1 MQKFCLLTNDV
12 ETTSIVNNSLS
23 DETGKKVL
31 EVGMPNLIELYS
43 KYNIKATFFFT
54 GYMAQKFPSVVRMAF
69 ESGHEVACHGLTHEH
84 DKAFDVLTYEEQYE
98 HLIEAKKIIEDI
110 IGDLI
115 ISFRAPALRV
125 NQYTPKAL
133 IDSGF
138 KIDSSI
144 ASQRFDM
151 FLSFGSIK
159 KMNRLFAQRMPYI
172 TSLNNLS
179 EKGNEGVIE
188 IPISSLVLPYIGTT
202 LRAFPKTT
210 KLLGKVLAFES
221 KVNSKPINILVH
233 PNEYITEERD
243 NSVSLKRSNNFI
255 VYLLSDFLRNRI
267 KLKNLGTSG
276 LKIYEEEISYFQIK
290 GFNFITLRDYCKE
303 IKLLKEHYDKV
314 IRNN

>member
-69 ESGHEVACHGLTHEH
+69 ESGNEVACHGLTHEH

-159 KMNRLFAQRMPYI
+159 KMNRLFAPRLPYI
-172 TSLNNLS
+172 TSLSNLS